1 MSTPLPIW
9 RRLWVGLPLAYKLVL
24 LGLCTVMTV
33 TAAVMVVTF
42 VSAGQS
48 LKLQMERQLS
58 RDLNV
63 VEAWYR
69 TRLEEIQLTAVG
81 LARQPELVQAAAQGR
96 LEAGVGLLAAEKRRI
111 ALDLAIAVTRDGRL
125 IGPAGLGGRF
135 DPHGIV
141 TQAIAR
147 GEQLVVTEALG
158 EADQAALPAGARQ
171 AGLVRLVVTPIGPAG
186 RATGGL
192 ILGERVD
199 ADTAIPRQ
207 ITALIGG
214 AVAVLDQGG
223 VLAQAGFPAGMPLS
237 FAPEVWAD
245 VREGRYFFAEQRLG
259 GREYL
264 IAFRPILDLAG
275 RPVGAI
281 ARAFPEDEIAET
293 LQRYAGG
300 IALLASAAV
309 IFALVAFFVLTR
321 RLLFPLR
328 RLAELS
334 AGLADGT
341 DGRPPTRVAGQ
352 DEIAHLARG
361 VVKLADRLTQSREE
375 LAAQAVKLEAEALEL
390 AERNTQLARLDA
402 EKERLLDRIRDHDR
416 MRGQLIERIIAAQ
429 EDERK
434 RLARELHDQTGQ
446 SLTSLLVGLKV
457 VEGSRTLDDLK
468 DRTSALKQLTVQ
480 LIEEVHQLSLALRPA
495 MLDDLGLVVALR
507 SLVEEFGKQ
516 HGVEARFQ
524 ADALDYRLPPQYEV
538 TLYRIAQEALTNA
551 AKYADARAVE
561 VAFRHENGRLTLRIA
576 DDGRGFDPGAVG
588 TDGREH
594 LGLLGMHERVS
605 LIGGQLEL
613 DTAPGRGTRVMLSA
627 DLPAAPPPDDGFPAT
642 PDSDSEVPHA

>member
-24 LGLCTVMTV
+24 LGLGTVMTV
-33 TAAVMVVTF
+33 TAAVMLVTF
-42 VSAGQS
+42 FSAGES

-63 VEAWYR
+63 IEAWYR

-81 LARQPELVQAAAQGR
+81 LARQREVAQAAARGD
-96 LEAGVGLLAAEKRRI
+96 LGPAAALLASEERRL
-111 ALDLAIAVTRDGRL
+111 ALDLAVVVDRGGRL
-125 IGPAGLGGRF
+125 LGAAAPGPRF
-135 DPHGIV
+135 DPHGLA
-141 TQAIAR
+141 TRAIAG
-147 GEQLVVTEALG
+147 GEQLVVTAALA
-158 EADQAALPAGARQ
+158 EADQAALSAADRR
-171 AGLVRLVVTPIGPAG
+171 AGLVRLVVTPIGPLGPAG
-186 RATGGL
+186 RATGAL

-214 AVAVLDQGG
+214 AVAVLDHRA
-223 VLAQAGFPAGMPLS
+223 VVAQAGFPAGTALAL
-237 FAPEVWAD
+237 APAVWAD
-245 VREGRYFFAEQRLG
+245 VREGRYFFAEQRLA

-293 LQRYAGG
+293 LLRYAGG

-309 IFALVAFFVLTR
+309 IFALVAFFLLTR

-328 RLAELS
+328 RLAMIS
-334 AGLADGT
+334 AGLAEGDE
-341 DGRPPTRVAGQ
+341 RAARAAGQ

-361 VVKLADRLTQSREE
+361 VVRLADRLTQSREE
-375 LAAQAVKLEAEALEL
+375 LAALAVKLEAEALEL
-390 AERNTQLARLDA
+390 AERNAQLARLDA
-402 EKERLLDRIRDHDR
+402 EKARLLEQIRDHDR
-416 MRGQLIERIIAAQ
+416 LRGQLLERVIGAQ

-446 SLTSLLVGLKV
+446 SLTSLLVGLKY
-457 VEGSRTLDDLK
+457 VEGSRSLDDLK
-468 DRTSALKQLTVQ
+468 GRTADLKALTVQ

-507 SLVEEFGKQ
+507 SLVTDFGRQ
-516 HGVEARFQ
+516 HDVKATFQ
-524 ADALDYRLPPQYEV
+524 ADPLDRRLPPQHEV
-538 TLYRIAQEALTNA
+538 TLYRVAQEALTNVG
-551 AKYADARAVE
+551 KYAGAAAVE
-561 VAFRHENGRLTLRIA
+561 VTLRHDGDRLALRIA
-576 DDGRGFDPGAVG
+576 DDGRGFDPTAVG
-588 TDGREH
+588 ADGREH
-594 LGLLGMHERVS
+594 LGLLGMQERVA
-605 LIGGQLEL
+605 LLGGRFHL
-613 DTAPGRGTRVMLSA
+613 DAAPGRGTVVTVEA
-627 DLPAAPPPDDGFPAT
+627 DLPTEDPAPPDAHDT
-642 PDSDSEVPHA
+642 EVPHA